1 MRPLTPLLL
10 SAGAAASLVISSAF
24 AATPKTL
31 SGTVGPGFTIGLTQG
46 GKAVKTLKAG
56 SYTIAVTD
64 KSNIHNFRLKGPGLN
79 KELMS
84 VSAVGKKT
92 IKLTLK
98 KGTYTFVCDP
108 HASSMKGTFK
118 VT

>member
-10 SAGAAASLVISSAF
+10 SALAAGTVVIGSAVGATTKPLVA
-24 AATPKTL
+24 
-31 SGTVGPGFTIGLTQG
+31 TVGPGFTITLTQG

-56 SYTIAVTD
+56 SYNVAVND
-64 KSNIHNFRLKGPGLN
+64 QSNIHNFRLKGGGTN
-79 KELMS
+79 KELSS
-84 VSAVGKKT
+84 VSATGKKSV
-92 IKLTLK
+92 KLTFK